1 MSASTTSER
10 NRSQLR
16 QAPPGRPPV
25 RRVLIPAL
33 LLLMLLIAGVLGAPV
48 LRWAYA
54 IERAGQLIDA
64 GMAWP
69 TPRRFDSLPAE
80 RDRAALEQAL
90 TYLDIA
96 AQRRPTHPHAY
107 RLIGQVYAAEGDWLR
122 SAEAYER
129 ALAWAPDN
137 PQIRYEAS
145 LVYARADQVSH
156 TAAALDL
163 TDRFAAGRLSA
174 PGVLIKSL
182 FCSDRGA
189 ESCYMGRTSFRMP
202 FAASPRGPLI
212 AAPTI
217 FLHSP
222 ASLSID
228 LTLPAEPAALRFVAG
243 LDPAVREW
251 ASDGALLRVWVT
263 PARGARV
270 RAAELA
276 IDRAAARR
284 GWVPGWADL
293 SPWAGQAV
301 QLTLE
306 TDAGPAGDGT
316 DDWYGWGDLALTSP
330 AAAHYAALLPGLRAA
345 ELRQGLR

>member
-1 MSASTTSER
+1 M
-10 NRSQLR
+10 
-16 QAPPGRPPV
+16 
-25 RRVLIPAL
+25 
-33 LLLMLLIAGVLGAPV
+33 LGAPV

-90 TYLDIA
+90 TYSRHSCATPAYAPPRVPAD
-96 AQRRPTHPHAY
+96 RRCMLPRAIGCARPRRTSA
-107 RLIGQVYAAEGDWLR
+107 RLPGRPITRRFAMRPAW
-122 SAEAYER
+122 STR
-129 ALAWAPDN
+129 AP
-137 PQIRYEAS
+137 IR
-145 LVYARADQVSH
+145 LGR

-189 ESCYMGRTSFRMP
+189 ESCYGPHQLSHAVRR
-202 FAASPRGPLI
+202 PRGPLI

-263 PARGARV
+263 PARGARARCRAGDRSRS
-270 RAAELA
+270 RAAGLGA
-276 IDRAAARR
+276 GLGRPFAVGRAGGAA
-284 GWVPGWADL
+284 
-293 SPWAGQAV
+293 
-301 QLTLE
+301 
-306 TDAGPAGDGT
+306 DA
-316 DDWYGWGDLALTSP
+316 
-330 AAAHYAALLPGLRAA
+330 RN
-345 ELRQGLR
+345 